1 MIARIGIA
9 DTGRD
14 VEVAI
19 DSKDEFVSRVEAAY
33 EAGQQI
39 LWMKDTKGKDVGVPL
54 TKIAYIE
61 ISGEEESSV
70 GF

>member
-33 EAGQQI
+33 TDGQEI
-39 LWMKDTKGKDVGVPL
+39 LWMKDTKGRDVGVPL
-54 TKIAYIE
+54 SKIAYIE
-61 ISGEEESSV
+61 ISGDENSSV

>member
-33 EAGQQI
+33 DRRPRDSLDEGHKGQ
-39 LWMKDTKGKDVGVPL
+39 GRRRSPL
-54 TKIAYIE
+54 QNRLHRDL
-61 ISGEEESSV
+61 G
-70 GF
+70 